1 MFISKT
7 SEYALRILTYMALN
21 NSSQLSAQRLFEE
34 LSIPKRY
41 LMRLLTDLSKSGF
54 IKSSRGRNGGYVFA
68 RPLDTIYFSEI
79 IDSVEGLLGFEACVL
94 GNAVCPVDKPCPMH
108 QIWDKPKTSF
118 LETIRTTTL
127 ADLNNSDNTGLPKF

>member
-21 NSSQLSAQRLFEE
+21 KETQFSALHLYEE
-34 LSIPKRY
+34 LDIPKRY

-54 IKSSRGRNGGYVFA
+54 IKATRGRNGGYVFA

-79 IDSVEGLLGFEACVL
+79 INSVEDMQSFEGCVL
-94 GNAVCPVDKPCPMH
+94 GNAVCPADKPCALH
-108 QIWDKPKTSF
+108 QIWEKPKQAF
-118 LETIRTTTL
+118 LETIKTTTL
-127 ADLNNSDNTGLPKF
+127 ADLR